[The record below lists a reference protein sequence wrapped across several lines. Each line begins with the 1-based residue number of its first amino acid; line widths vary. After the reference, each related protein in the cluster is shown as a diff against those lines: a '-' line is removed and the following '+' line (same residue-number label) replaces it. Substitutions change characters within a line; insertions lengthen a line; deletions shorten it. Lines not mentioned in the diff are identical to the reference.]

1 MRDFFIDSTVP
12 NSEQSKKWYYSEW
25 KTMTFTAKED
35 YGLRAVLDIAIHSK
49 GEPVQA
55 NEIASRQNIP
65 DQFLEQVIAQ
75 LRRGDVVRSIRGKSG
90 GYLLTRSAEL
100 TFLGQILRSLSG
112 SLVPESLMDSQRAS
126 TVEGH
131 AVVGIWRDVDHQLRS
146 HLDDVSIA
154 DIIAR
159 IDGNDSSFMM
169 HI

>member
-1 MRDFFIDSTVP
+1 
-12 NSEQSKKWYYSEW
+12 
-25 KTMTFTAKED
+25 MTFTAKED

-55 NEIASRQNIP
+55 NEIACRQNIP

-75 LRRGDVVRSIRGKSG
+75 LRRGEIVRSIRGKSG
-90 GYLLTRSAEL
+90 GYLLNRTPEL

-112 SLVPESLMDSQRAS
+112 SLVPEALMDSQRAT
-126 TVEGH
+126 TVEGQ
-131 AVVGIWRDVDHQLRS
+131 AVVGVWRNIDNQLRA

-154 DIIAR
+154 DIIAG